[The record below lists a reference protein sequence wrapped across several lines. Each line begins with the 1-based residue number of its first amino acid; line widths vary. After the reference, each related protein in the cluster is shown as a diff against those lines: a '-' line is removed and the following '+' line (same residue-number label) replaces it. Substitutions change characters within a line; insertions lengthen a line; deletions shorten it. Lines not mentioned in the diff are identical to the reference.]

1 MNFVALLGWSPAEDR
16 EIYSLPELVE
26 AFDYT
31 RISKSPAVF
40 DMTKLKWMNGEYMK
54 AMDDQEFYERALP
67 YMKEALP
74 GDYDFRKLAAMVKTR
89 IEIFPDIP
97 ELLDFFREVPE
108 YDASMYRHKKMKTTE
123 ETSLAVLRDTLPIL
137 EAQEDYSNDA
147 LFAVLSAYGKEK
159 GYKTDTSCGPCAP
172 PFPANSPRRQAP
184 RRSWRSWEG
193 MKLCG
198 GSARPSTNSADG
210 I

>member
-1 MNFVALLGWSPAEDR
+1 
-16 EIYSLPELVE
+16 
-26 AFDYT
+26 
-31 RISKSPAVF
+31 
-40 DMTKLKWMNGEYMK
+40 MK

-123 ETSLAVLRDTLPIL
+123 ETSLAVLRRLCPSWKPRKITAMTPSSPCFPPTARRKDTRR
-137 EAQEDYSNDA
+137 
-147 LFAVLSAYGKEK
+147 
-159 GYKTDTSCGPCAP
+159 DTSCGPCAP